1 MDRNYDLATFG
12 LMLMALVLVLAGL
25 LAKTQSDRATLRHQ
39 LTQCEATK

>member
-1 MDRNYDLATFG
+1 MDRNDDLATFG

-25 LAKTQSDRATLRHQ
+25 LTKAQSDRATLRHQ